1 MSIPHMPARK
11 PHKAPALAGLPQALS
26 DSGADRRLDVLR
38 RIAAGDSIS
47 QAAREVGIS
56 YKAAWQAVET
66 LSQASG
72 QALVE
77 RTVGGAGG
85 GGAAITEAG
94 QRLLT
99 LADELADARAAVLSR
114 FAGGA
119 TLAAGLQLRTSMR
132 NQLACRVLALQPAAP
147 DDPTVWVQCET
158 RGGHKLSASV
168 TRESADLL
176 ALAPG
181 RSVLLLCK
189 ATAVQVG
196 PAHRGARSAFIA
208 DTARLNGTVEH
219 VTPGRERD
227 EVVLALPGGDH
238 WVGFAPHPCGLVPG
252 ARAGAS
258 VAASALVVAVA

>member
-1 MSIPHMPARK
+1 MSIPHMPTRK
-11 PHKAPALAGLPQALS
+11 MSKAPPLTGLPQALS
-26 DSGADRRLDVLR
+26 DAGADRRLDVLR

-72 QALVE
+72 ELLVE

-85 GGAAITEAG
+85 GGAAITPAG
-94 QRLLT
+94 QRLLQ
-99 LADELADARAAVLSR
+99 LADELAAARAAVLSR

-132 NQLACRVLALQPAAP
+132 NQLACRVVALQPLAP

-158 RGGHKLSASV
+158 RGGVRLSASV

-176 ALAPG
+176 GLAPG

-196 PAHRGARSAFIA
+196 APGRAPRAAVVT
-208 DTARLNGTVEH
+208 DTAHLGGLVAR

-227 EVVLALPGGDH
+227 EVVLSLPGGDH
-238 WVGFAPHPCGLVPG
+238 WVGFAPHPFALAPG
-252 ARAGAS
+252 ARASAT
-258 VAASALVVAVA
+258 VAASALVVAIG